1 MSQFSRSWWGQ
12 KFITAIE
19 NLTDSGRLSR
29 GRSYARGSK
38 VKGFEIDGNLVTA
51 QVRGSINPYFG
62 VHKEPLYHITIE
74 FQPLS
79 AAKWSAA
86 VAEMASKASV
96 ISRLL
101 LNEIPDDIEKTFQ
114 SLNLNLLPGSQ
125 KDFETSCSCPDWS
138 NPCKHIAG
146 VYYLV
151 AAELDQDPFLLFEL
165 RGLSRENLIKELSKS
180 PLGQALSAELQ
191 SAQSTPQHAA
201 AFYTPPETLPAQGET
216 KEGETNL
223 REFWQ
228 GKKQLPQTMEALP
241 ENSVSAIQI
250 KKQGDFP
257 AFWHRDNSFI
267 EAMETLYEQ
276 VKSKGEL

>member
-29 GRSYARGSK
+29 GRSYARGRK
-38 VKGFEIDGNLVTA
+38 VKGFDINGNLVTA

-114 SLNLNLLPGSQ
+114 SLNLNLLPSSQ
-125 KDFETSCSCPDWS
+125 KDFQTSCSCPDWS

-191 SAQSTPQHAA
+191 SAQSTPQPVAA
-201 AFYTPPETLPAQGET
+201 YYALPETLPA
-216 KEGETNL
+216 KSETNL

-276 VKSKGEL
+276 VKSKGQL

>member
-1 MSQFSRSWWGQ
+1 MSQFSRTWWGQ
-12 KFITAIE
+12 NFIEAIE
-19 NLTDSGRLSR
+19 KLTDSGRLSR
-29 GRSYARGSK
+29 GRSYARGKK
-38 VKGFEIDGNLVTA
+38 VLSFDIDGGLVTA
-51 QVRGSINPYFG
+51 QVRGSVNPYFG
-62 VHKEPLYHITIE
+62 VYSEPLYFTTIE

-79 AAKWSAA
+79 KAKWSAA
-86 VAEMASKASV
+86 VALIASKASL

-101 LNEIPDDIEKTFQ
+101 LNEIPDNIEDTFKQ
-114 SLNLNLLPGSQ
+114 LNLNLLPGSR
-125 KDFETSCSCPDWS
+125 KDFKTSCSCPDYS

-165 RGLSRENLIKELSKS
+165 RGLSREELLKELAKS

-191 SAQSTPQHAA
+191 LEQQPPRSVDSYYA
-201 AFYTPPETLPAQGET
+201 PPELVKIPAKTE
-216 KEGETNL
+216 L

-228 GKKQLPQTMEALP
+228 GAKRLPQTMEVLP
-241 ENSVSAIQI
+241 DSPVSGIPV

-257 AFWHRDNSFI
+257 AFWDRDNSFI

-276 VKSKGEL
+276 VKAKGQL